1 MAEIEKKTKR
11 YPTDLTDE
19 EWRGLSRTLR
29 PVSRNADS
37 GDTIAM
43 TAFGRIVATVVV
55 AIASAAPAVVAR
67 AADLPLPPTVSH
79 RMRQYVDEKYHF
91 SFWYPA
97 VLPITAAAANDDKSF
112 PGGVVVETLQVST
125 DGISLYVVNSPQ
137 STITDEPN
145 GHAAPIP
152 QTKYFYDAA
161 SQRWMVAY
169 PEGTD
174 GGGSGAPAPADVSK
188 TTVGGQPMLPS
199 SARFDTTIIPLSTTQ
214 FVVVQD
220 GGGSAFTNELAR
232 TVAAPGAHVDATV
245 LVDAL
250 HAEAMAYEKQLQQT
264 ISPATLCAL
273 RSSLCKK

>member
-1 MAEIEKKTKR
+1 
-11 YPTDLTDE
+11 
-19 EWRGLSRTLR
+19 
-29 PVSRNADS
+29 
-37 GDTIAM
+37 M
-43 TAFGRIVATVVV
+43 TFIGRIVATVVV
-55 AIASAAPAVVAR
+55 TIAIALSAVLAR
-67 AADLPLPPTVSH
+67 AADVELAPTVHH
-79 RMRQYVDEKYHF
+79 RMSRYVDAKYRF

-97 VLPITAAAANDDKSF
+97 ALRITVTVANDDKSF
-112 PGGVVVETLQVST
+112 PGGVVVETLQVAT
-125 DGISLYVVNSPQ
+125 DGVSLYVVNSPQ

-145 GHAAPIP
+145 GHAAPIL
-152 QTKYFYDAA
+152 QTKYFYDAS

-174 GGGSGAPAPADVSK
+174 GGGSAAPAPADVSQ

-232 TVAAPGAHVDATV
+232 TVAAPGVHVDAAV
-245 LVDAL
+245 LADAL

-264 ISPATLCAL
+264 ISPATLCL
-273 RSSLCKK
+273 LQSSLCKK

>member
-1 MAEIEKKTKR
+1 
-11 YPTDLTDE
+11 
-19 EWRGLSRTLR
+19 
-29 PVSRNADS
+29 
-37 GDTIAM
+37 M
-43 TAFGRIVATVVV
+43 TVIGRLAATVVV
-55 AIASAAPAVVAR
+55 AIAAAAPAILAR
-67 AADLPLPPTVSH
+67 AADLPIPPTVSH
-79 RMRQYVDEKYHF
+79 RMHQYVDEKYRF

-97 VLPITAAAANDDKSF
+97 AFPITVATANDDKSF
-112 PGGVVVETLQVST
+112 PGGVVVETLQVAT

-137 STITDEPN
+137 STVTDEPN

-152 QTKYFYDAA
+152 QTKYFYDAS

-174 GGGSGAPAPADVSK
+174 GGGSAAPAPADVSQ

-199 SARFDTTIIPLSTTQ
+199 SARFDTTIIPLSTTL

-232 TVAAPGAHVDATV
+232 TVAAPGTHVEAAV
-245 LVDAL
+245 LAAAL

-273 RSSLCKK
+273 GSSLCKK

>member
-55 AIASAAPAVVAR
+55 AIASAAPAVVVR

-97 VLPITAAAANDDKSF
+97 VLPITVTAANDDLSF

>member
-1 MAEIEKKTKR
+1 MI
-11 YPTDLTDE
+11 
-19 EWRGLSRTLR
+19 G
-29 PVSRNADS
+29 
-37 GDTIAM
+37 
-43 TAFGRIVATVVV
+43 FGRLIATVLV
-55 AIASAAPAVVAR
+55 AIAAAAPAVPAR
-67 AADLPLPPTVSH
+67 AADLPLSPTVSH
-79 RMRQYVDEKYHF
+79 RMRQYVDAKYRF

-97 VLPITAAAANDDKSF
+97 ALKITVTAANDDTSF
-112 PGGVVVETLQVST
+112 PGGVAVVTLQVGSPG
-125 DGISLYVVNSPQ
+125 DISLYVVNSPQ

-145 GHAAPIP
+145 GHASPIA
-152 QTKYFYDAA
+152 QMKYFYDAA

-174 GGGSGAPAPADVSK
+174 GGGSPAPAPADVSQM
-188 TTVGGQPMLPS
+188 TVGGEPMLPS

-232 TVAAPGAHVDATV
+232 TVAAPGAHVDAAV
-245 LVDAL
+245 LADAL

-273 RSSLCKK
+273 QSSLCKK

>member
-1 MAEIEKKTKR
+1 MTVI
-11 YPTDLTDE
+11 
-19 EWRGLSRTLR
+19 G
-29 PVSRNADS
+29 RN
-37 GDTIAM
+37 
-43 TAFGRIVATVVV
+43 VACLVVV
-55 AIASAAPAVVAR
+55 IAAAAPAVLVR
-67 AADLPLPPTVSH
+67 AADVELAPTIHH
-79 RMRQYVDEKYHF
+79 RMSRYVDAKYRF

-97 VLPITAAAANDDKSF
+97 ALPITVAAANDDKSF
-112 PGGVVVETLQVST
+112 PGGVVVETVQISGG
-125 DGISLYVVNSPQ
+125 DISLYVVNSPQ

-152 QTKYFYDAA
+152 QTKYFYDAS

-174 GGGSGAPAPADVSK
+174 GGGNGAPAPADVSK

-220 GGGSAFTNELAR
+220 GGGSAFTNQLAG
-232 TVAAPGAHVDATV
+232 TIAAAGAHVDAA
-245 LVDAL
+245 AL
-250 HAEAMAYEKQLQQT
+250 SAALRAEAIAYEGQLQIT

-273 RSSLCKK
+273 QSTPCKK